1 MELETRRREYC
12 WDYFGEKN
20 DLKEILTKNK
30 WMTAGVIYSVV
41 GLELGDKN
49 KGWHLQGYV
58 AFRSVKA
65 KKQLYEYVLGKGTL
79 LKFWAEGRKKKPK
92 QASDYCKKDKEFVE
106 VGRLPVGQGRRTELD
121 NGRDSLEAGAT
132 LREIIRENKLQLIQ
146 YSKIW
151 LEHFEEKRDWKP
163 EVWWLWGVS
172 GAGKTHRAKALTK
185 DKDAYWVSRP
195 QIGQKLWFCGYD
207 KHEWL
212 VIDDYR
218 QSHISLPMLIDI
230 LGDAPVKLQTK
241 GSSRQLLAR
250 NIIITTNKPPEE
262 MYRNDDEEIYQL
274 TRRIEHVEHFE
285 QRFMSKSG

>member
-1 MELETRRREYC
+1 MAGRRREYC

-20 DLKEILTKNK
+20 ALKDMQSNNE
-30 WMTAGVIYSVV
+30 WMTKGVIYSVA
-41 GLELGDKN
+41 GLELGEKN
-49 KGWHLQGYV
+49 KGWHLQGYT
-58 AFRSVKA
+58 AFRSVKS
-65 KKQLYEYVLGKGTL
+65 KTQLYEYVLGKGTKK
-79 LKFWAEGRKKKPK
+79 KFWCKHREKPPLN
-92 QASDYCKKDKEFVE
+92 ASEYCKKGKEFIE
-106 VGRLPVGQGRRTELD
+106 VGVLPVGQGARTELTH
-121 NGRDSLEAGAT
+121 GRESLEDGAT
-132 LREIIRENKLQLIQ
+132 LRDIIQENKLQLIY

-151 LEHFEEKRDWKP
+151 LDHFEEKRDFKP

-172 GAGKTHRAKALTK
+172 GAGKTHRAKALTEG
-185 DKDAYWVSRP
+185 KDAYWVSRP

-250 NIIITTNKPPEE
+250 NIIITTNKSPEK
-262 MYRNDDEEIYQL
+262 MYRNADEEIYQL
-274 TRRIEHVEHFE
+274 TRRIEHTEHFD
-285 QRFMSKSG
+285 QRFVNKSG

>member
-1 MELETRRREYC
+1 MARVREYV
-12 WDYFGEKN
+12 WDHFGDENK
-20 DLKEILTKNK
+20 LKEILSNNQ
-30 WMTAGVIYSVV
+30 WMTEGVIYCVAGV
-41 GLELGDKN
+41 ELGKKN
-49 KGWHLQGYV
+49 MGWHLQGYT
-58 AFRSVKA
+58 AFKSCKS
-65 KKQLYEYVLGKGTL
+65 KNQLYEYVLGKGTKI
-79 LKFWAEGRKKKPK
+79 KFWCEQRKFKPHE
-92 QASDYCKKDKEFVE
+92 AAGYCKKDKDFIE
-106 VGRLPVGQGRRTELD
+106 VGKLPVGQGRRTDLD
-121 NGRDSLEAGAT
+121 NGRESLEDGAT
-132 LREIIRENKLQLIQ
+132 FREIIQENKLQLIQ

-151 LEHFEEKRDWKP
+151 LEHFEEKRDYKP

-185 DKDAYWVSRP
+185 GKDAYWVSRP
-195 QIGQKLWFCGYD
+195 QVGQKLWFCGYD

-250 NIIITTNKPPEE
+250 NIIITTNKPPED
-262 MYRNDDEEIYQL
+262 MYRNADEEIYQL

-285 QRFMSKSG
+285 QRFVSKGG